1 MPTVVSD
8 GKSDWMFK
16 SITYSTWHL
25 RIKCEKKEFKS
36 ERNSTLIGIRI
47 FGLNDFFVGVLR
59 GFVLAGFKLTSSWF
73 YVASGQSGFEVVIS
87 DVYAVLLTDE
97 TE

>member
-16 SITYSTWHL
+16 SVTYSTWHL
-25 RIKCEKKEFKS
+25 RIKCEKNKS

-47 FGLNDFFVGVLR
+47 FGLNDFLSGFYAV
-59 GFVLAGFKLTSSWF
+59 FVLAGFKLTSSWF
-73 YVASGQSGFEVVIS
+73 YVANGQSGFEVVIS
-87 DVYAVLLTDE
+87 DAYAVLLTDE
-97 TE
+97 TEW